1 MALSKI
7 TMPHMHIPELTGAT
21 FKLDAKKLELMYG
34 HDPIALV
41 PLNSSK
47 GPHPIKHRAGKENI
61 PWHSSL
67 C

>member
-7 TMPHMHIPELTGAT
+7 AMPHMHIPELTGAT

-47 GPHPIKHRAGKENI
+47 RT
-61 PWHSSL
+61 SSH
-67 C
+67 

>member
-7 TMPHMHIPELTGAT
+7 MVPHVHIPELTGAT
-21 FKLDAKKLELMYG
+21 FKLELMYG
-34 HDPIALV
+34 HDTIALI
-41 PLNSSK
+41 PLSSSK

>member
-1 MALSKI
+1 
-7 TMPHMHIPELTGAT
+7 MPHMHIPELTGAT

-47 GPHPIKHRAGKENI
+47 KDLIPLNKEQEKRTYHGIHPFA
-61 PWHSSL
+61 S
-67 C
+67 